1 MAFDQKIDIPLGRV
15 KNGCRVFPSPPCMFI
30 TAAMDIG
37 RAFSECRSP
46 CKQDSRC
53 TCSSSNTLNS
63 FEVRRVLRQEGASAA
78 IARSRIGPGAR
89 KLNESSRQAPRTD
102 LQALAG
108 AEKFY

>member
-1 MAFDQKIDIPLGRV
+1 MAFDQKVDIPLGRV

-78 IARSRIGPGAR
+78 IARSRIGPRAR

-102 LQALAG
+102 LQALA
-108 AEKFY
+108 